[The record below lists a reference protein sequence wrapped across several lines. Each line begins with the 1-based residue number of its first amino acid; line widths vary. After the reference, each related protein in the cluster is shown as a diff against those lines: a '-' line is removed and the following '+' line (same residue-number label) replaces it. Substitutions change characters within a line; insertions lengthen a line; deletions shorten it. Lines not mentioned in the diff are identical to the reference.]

1 MDMKSKNYSRLS
13 IRALF
18 KIGKIFFSMINILF
32 VFSSQKRKYPQNILI
47 IKTHAIGDV
56 LLVTPSI
63 RYIRKTF
70 PNAKISMLIG
80 DWSKEALKGNPYI
93 DEIITFEDSILQK
106 KKIIKLLHLIFQL
119 RQKKYDLCIMFHC
132 NPIIHLMAF
141 LIGVPQRIGFEE
153 GNSGFSLTHK
163 VPMEQGL
170 TGRYMADIYLDLID
184 SRRII
189 KRNNGLDFF
198 LKEDEKKFAASIL
211 EKYGIS
217 KNTLLVSMAPGG
229 GRNPREDVLVKQWSP
244 KGFREVAESIIKD
257 FNGSVIILGSSDDS
271 VIAEEIVD
279 NLSPTPINLCGL
291 TTLRESAAL
300 IRKSNL
306 LITNDSA
313 PHHIAVALGVPS
325 ITVFGPTMPETFI
338 PEHSRQK
345 HLFVQSKLEC
355 SPCYKGLFPG
365 CKEPKCMEHVS
376 VEQVIFLIRKILQIQ
391 QNGVN
396 PFPTVS
402 GARRRNYKEL
412 I

>member
-1 MDMKSKNYSRLS
+1 MEKNYSNLS
-13 IRALF
+13 IRF
-18 KIGKIFFSMINILF
+18 ISRIGEV
-32 VFSSQKRKYPQNILI
+32 VFSGLNKILSSRSLSKRDPQNILI

-63 RYIRKTF
+63 RYVREKF
-70 PNAKISMLIG
+70 SKAKISLLVG
-80 DWSKEALKGNPYI
+80 NWSKEVIEGNPFI
-93 DEIITFEDSILQK
+93 DKLISFDDSILLK
-106 KKIIKLLHLIFQL
+106 KKVIKFLKLIYEL
-119 RQKKYDLCIMFHC
+119 RKQKYDLCIMFHC

-141 LIGVPQRIGFEE
+141 LIGVPQRMGFEE

-170 TGRYMADIYLDLID
+170 TGRYMADIYFDLVD
-184 SRRII
+184 SGRTI
-189 KRNNGLDFF
+189 KRDNRLDFF

-211 EKYGIS
+211 EKYGIP

-257 FNGSVIILGSSDDS
+257 FNGSVILLGSSDDRM
-271 VIAEEIVD
+271 IAEEIVD
-279 NLSPTPINLCGL
+279 NLSPNPINLCGL

-300 IRKSNL
+300 IGESNL

-325 ITVFGPTMPETFI
+325 ITIFGPTMPETFI

-376 VEQVIFLIRKILQIQ
+376 VEQVLSVIRKMLQIQ
-391 QNGVN
+391 QNTVN
-396 PFPTVS
+396 PFPPVS
-402 GARRRNYKEL
+402 GARRLNHKEL
-412 I
+412 N

>member
-1 MDMKSKNYSRLS
+1 MKKNYSKLY
-13 IRALF
+13 IRFLF
-18 KIGKIFFSMINILF
+18 HIGEL
-32 VFSSQKRKYPQNILI
+32 VFSGLNKILSSQSTGKRNPRNILI

-63 RYIRKTF
+63 RYIRKKF

-119 RQKKYDLCIMFHC
+119 RQKKYDFCIMFHC

-141 LIGVPQRIGFEE
+141 LIGSPQRIGFEE
-153 GNSGFSLTHK
+153 ENSGFSLTHK

-257 FNGSVIILGSSDDS
+257 FNGSVIMLGSADDS

-300 IRKSNL
+300 IGESNL

-325 ITVFGPTMPETFI
+325 ITIFGPTMPETFI
-338 PEHSRQK
+338 PDHGRDK
-345 HLFVQSKLEC
+345 HLYVKSKLDC

-376 VEQVIFLIRKILQIQ
+376 VEQVICLIRKILEIQ
-391 QNGVN
+391 QNSVN

-402 GARRRNYKEL
+402 GDRRRSYKEL

>member
-1 MDMKSKNYSRLS
+1 MAENYSKFYIKLIFS
-13 IRALF
+13 T
-18 KIGKIFFSMINILF
+18 GKIFFSGLNKL
-32 VFSSQKRKYPQNILI
+32 SSFLHRSREDPQNILI
-47 IKTHAIGDV
+47 VKTHALGDV
-56 LLVTPSI
+56 LLITPSI
-63 RYIRKTF
+63 RYLRGKF
-70 PNAKISMLIG
+70 PKAKISMLVG
-80 DWSKEALKGNPYI
+80 NWAKEVIEENPYI
-93 DEIITFEDSILQK
+93 DKLISFDDSILLK
-106 KKIIKLLHLIFQL
+106 KKVIKFLKLIYEL
-119 RQKKYDLCIMFHC
+119 RKEKYDLCIMFHC
-132 NPIIHLMAF
+132 NPIMHLMAF
-141 LIGVPQRIGFEE
+141 LIGVPQRMGFEE

-163 VPMEQGL
+163 VLMEQGL

-184 SRRII
+184 SGRII
-189 KRNNGLDFF
+189 KRNNRLDFF
-198 LKEDEKKFAASIL
+198 LKEDEKKSAVSIL
-211 EKYGIS
+211 EKYGIP

-257 FNGSVIILGSSDDS
+257 FNCNVIILGSSDDS

-300 IRKSNL
+300 IGESNL

-325 ITVFGPTMPETFI
+325 ITIFGPTMPETFI
-338 PEHSRQK
+338 PDHGRDK
-345 HLFVQSKLEC
+345 HLYVKSKLDC

-376 VEQVIFLIRKILQIQ
+376 VEQVIFLIRKILEIQ
-391 QNGVN
+391 QNSVN

-402 GARRRNYKEL
+402 GVRRRNYKEL